1 MPPYT
6 VNISSVACEQ
16 VSFSRNEV
24 RFALCVCC
32 VCVCMQILGA
42 LVCARSAHF
51 GLEQLVSYCFVPRH
65 RTQNQGEA
73 PSLCTQ
79 ELPKPGQD
87 WTQGKRIKCST
98 IYSIVRGVNAI
109 YSARKRPSKL
119 EMMWQTRKD
128 EARKWHVNLMPE
140 WYKKQV
146 H

>member
-1 MPPYT
+1 
-6 VNISSVACEQ
+6 
-16 VSFSRNEV
+16 
-24 RFALCVCC
+24 
-32 VCVCMQILGA
+32 MQILGP

-140 WYKKQV
+140 WYTIRSRYTENKFGVASFKGTLSSTFIGSLQ
-146 H
+146 